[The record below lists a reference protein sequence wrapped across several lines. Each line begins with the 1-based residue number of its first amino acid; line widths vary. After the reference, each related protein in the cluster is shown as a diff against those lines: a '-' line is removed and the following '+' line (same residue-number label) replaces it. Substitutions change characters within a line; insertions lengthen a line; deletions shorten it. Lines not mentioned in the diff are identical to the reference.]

1 MTFTLPVV
9 FLAFANSQDE
19 HLATL
24 KQESHDVF
32 GVLQPLKKDGKIDI
46 HREESAN
53 FDELYDGLLAH
64 DGNISIFHYGGHAS
78 GTGLRLEGGFGGAK
92 GIAGLL
98 GDQTRLKLVFL
109 NGCATKDQV
118 KHLQDAGVP
127 AVIATAVKIND
138 ARATKFSTAFY
149 AALAEGKSIPKAF
162 ELASN
167 YLQGSQGANGAE
179 DITTHRFMHFE
190 DEELEEDSS
199 AEFEWALY
207 TRSDCAEDLAQW
219 RLPRAQ
225 EGWRVRLIDS
235 RGPICGIDD
244 EPLEIEHSLRKRT
257 INAVVCQHCGTN
269 SSVASCDAQTC
280 PICASSDTKFGKV
293 NTAIADQ
300 LLPNVVIE
308 AEARQRIVDAA
319 QFPDGL
325 ILSLHSVYLPYWVF
339 DVGTRTALEAQRG
352 GFDPETL
359 KVDWQNVEEEFDAE
373 FASVLVPAGQAPVGR
388 DVNAEDWYW
397 ELEKAQP
404 LEQIK
409 SVDLIVPLEIDIQ
422 SGFNKVVKSVDEFV
436 ENECLD
442 KIGGHQQKNIT
453 THTSYRHLACRSV
466 LLPHWYA
473 TIEADGA
480 IASVLVNGQTGAVR
494 FPQLPGMQN
503 LSNKSNTA
511 MSQRTFEPSGN
522 QAKTSLRASVYSGVG
537 IGIMVGLLLG
547 LAAPTDG
554 DAKTVVSIF
563 IGAVGVGLAALLG
576 LNDKHF
582 STAKGLRIGS
592 FGFAVAISAVIGIYM
607 RANGVLSPSLNDEVQ
622 AVVEASGLGKKE
634 AMRAVLAKQTTP
646 GSKESRVSMT
656 ALFSAPVSLESCYN
670 LQPQPRL
677 SENPLKP
684 NDVIENIKLQGGP
697 SWEKFANEVVKNLP
711 NNPVDQQA
719 VLELSRDTVCKFESF
734 RGWTMPKAAECELLS
749 KISNKP
755 ATEQEVSEAYS
766 PPVLKQ
772 VTERVSSTVTEKNQL
787 VALKLMGGMLCS
799 SKEDD

>member
-1 MTFTLPVV
+1 
-9 FLAFANSQDE
+9 
-19 HLATL
+19 
-24 KQESHDVF
+24 
-32 GVLQPLKKDGKIDI
+32 
-46 HREESAN
+46 
-53 FDELYDGLLAH
+53 
-64 DGNISIFHYGGHAS
+64 
-78 GTGLRLEGGFGGAK
+78 
-92 GIAGLL
+92 
-98 GDQTRLKLVFL
+98 
-109 NGCATKDQV
+109 V

-167 YLQGSQGANGAE
+167 YLQGSQGAGDVG

-190 DEELEEDSS
+190 DEEMEEDAS

-207 TRSDCAEDLAQW
+207 TRSDCAADLAQW

-225 EGWRVRLIDS
+225 EGWRVLLKDS
-235 RGPICGIDD
+235 RGPICSIDD
-244 EPLEIEHSLRKRT
+244 EPLEIEYSSRKRT
-257 INAVVCQHCGTN
+257 IDAVVCQHCGTK
-269 SSVASCDAQTC
+269 SSAAFTDSQAC
-280 PICASSDTKFGKV
+280 PICDSSSTKFGKV

-300 LLPNVVIE
+300 LVPYIIAE
-308 AEARQRIVDAA
+308 AEARQCITEAA
-319 QFPDGL
+319 SLPESS
-325 ILSLHSVYLPYWVF
+325 IRSLHPVYLPYWVF
-339 DVGTRTALEAQRG
+339 DVGTRTTLEAQRG
-352 GFDPETL
+352 AFDPETL
-359 KVDWQNVEEEFDAE
+359 NVDWQSVEEEFDSE

-388 DVNAEDWYW
+388 GARAEDWYW
-397 ELEKAQP
+397 ELDKAQP
-404 LEQIK
+404 LEQID
-409 SVDLIVPLEIDIQ
+409 SGELIVPLEKDIQ
-422 SGFNKVVKSVDEFV
+422 SGFDEVVKSVGEFV

-442 KIGGHQQKNIT
+442 KIGGHQQKSIT
-453 THTSYRHLACRSV
+453 IRSSYRHMSCRSV

-480 IASVLVNGQTGAVR
+480 TASVLVNGQTGAVR

-503 LSNKSNTA
+503 LSNNLTNKSNTA
-511 MSQRTFEPSGN
+511 MSQRTFEPSGS
-522 QAKTSLRASVYSGVG
+522 QAKTSLKVSVYSGVG
-537 IGIMVGLLLG
+537 IGIMVGLLMG

-592 FGFAVAISAVIGIYM
+592 FGLAVAISAVTGIYM

-622 AVVEASGLGKKE
+622 AVVDISGMDKKE
-634 AMRAVLAKQTTP
+634 AMRAVLANQATP
-646 GSKESRVSMT
+646 GSKDSRFNMT

-670 LQPQPRL
+670 LQPQPRPA
-677 SENPLKP
+677 ENPLKP
-684 NDVIENIKLQGGP
+684 NEVIDNFKFNGGP

-711 NNPVDQQA
+711 NNPADQQA
-719 VLELSRDTVCKFESF
+719 VLELSRNTVCKFDSF
-734 RGWTMPKAAECELLS
+734 KGWTMPEAAECEILS

-755 ATEQEVSEAYS
+755 ATEQEVREAYS
-766 PPVLKQ
+766 PPALKKL
-772 VTERVSSTVTEKNQL
+772 TEKVSSTVTAKNRM

-799 SKEDD
+799 GKAER